1 MKCSVQTLVVYDIS
15 DDEIRFKVSET
26 CKRFGLARIQ
36 RSTFLG
42 YLSSTRRKELAAA
55 LRRILGDAEG
65 NIQIFVI
72 CRADLALREVLGK
85 PFEEYAKEELLV

>member
-1 MKCSVQTLVVYDIS
+1 MQTLVVYDIS
-15 DDEIRFKVSET
+15 DDDIRLRVSET

-42 YLSSTRRKELAAA
+42 YLSSMQGKELTAA
-55 LRRILGDAEG
+55 LRRILGDADG

-85 PFEEYAKEELLV
+85 PFEAYVKEEMLV

>member
-1 MKCSVQTLVVYDIS
+1 VQTLIVYDIS
-15 DDEIRFKVSET
+15 DDEIRLRVSEA

-42 YLSSTRRKELAAA
+42 YLSSMRRKELAAA
-55 LRRILGDAEG
+55 LRRILGDADG

-72 CRADLALREVLGK
+72 CRADLALREVIGK
-85 PFEEYAKEELLV
+85 PFEEYAKEEMLV

>member
-1 MKCSVQTLVVYDIS
+1 MIVLQTLVVYDIS
-15 DDEIRFKVSET
+15 DDEIRLKVSEA

-42 YLSSTRRKELAAA
+42 YLSSMRRKELAAT
-55 LRRILGDAEG
+55 LRRILRDTDG

-72 CRADLALREVLGK
+72 CRADLALREILGK

>member
-1 MKCSVQTLVVYDIS
+1 MQTLVVYDIS
-15 DDEIRFKVSET
+15 DDDIRLRVSET

-42 YLSSTRRKELAAA
+42 YLSSMQRKELTAA
-55 LRRILGDAEG
+55 LRRILGDANG

-85 PFEEYAKEELLV
+85 PFEAYVKEEMLV

>member
-1 MKCSVQTLVVYDIS
+1 LQTLVVYDIS
-15 DDEIRFKVSET
+15 DDEIRLRVSEV

-42 YLSSTRRKELAAA
+42 YLTSMQRKELAAS
-55 LRRILGDAEG
+55 LRKMLGNADG

-72 CRADLALREVLGK
+72 CRADLALREIIGK

>member
-1 MKCSVQTLVVYDIS
+1 MQTLVVYDIS
-15 DDEIRFKVSET
+15 DDAVRLKVSEA

-42 YLSSTRRKELAAA
+42 SLTSMRRKDLLAA
-55 LRRILGDAEG
+55 LRRALGNADG
-65 NIQIFVI
+65 NIQVFVI
-72 CRADLALREVLGK
+72 CRADLALRETIGK

>member
-1 MKCSVQTLVVYDIS
+1 MQTLIVYDIS
-15 DDEIRFKVSET
+15 DDEIRLRVSEA

-42 YLSSTRRKELAAA
+42 YLSSMRRKELAAA
-55 LRRILGDAEG
+55 LRRILGDADG

-72 CRADLALREVLGK
+72 CRADLALREVIGK
-85 PFEEYAKEELLV
+85 PFEEYAKEDLLV

>member
-1 MKCSVQTLVVYDIS
+1 VQTLVVYDIS
-15 DDEIRFKVSET
+15 DDEIRLRVSET

-42 YLSSTRRKELAAA
+42 YLSSMRRKELAAA
-55 LRRILGDAEG
+55 LRRILGDANG

-72 CRADLALREVLGK
+72 CRADLALREVIGK
-85 PFEEYAKEELLV
+85 PFEEYAKEDLLV

>member
-1 MKCSVQTLVVYDIS
+1 MQTLVVYDIS
-15 DDEIRFKVSET
+15 DDDIRLKVSDA

-42 YLSSTRRKELAAA
+42 YLTSMQRKELTAV
-55 LRRILGDAEG
+55 LRRILGDADG

-85 PFEEYAKEELLV
+85 PFESYGEEELLV

>member
-1 MKCSVQTLVVYDIS
+1 MQTLVVYDIS
-15 DDEIRFKVSET
+15 DDEIRLRVSEA

-42 YLSSTRRKELAAA
+42 YLSSMRRKELAAA
-55 LRRILGDAEG
+55 LRRILGDANG

-72 CRADLALREVLGK
+72 CRADLALREVIGK
-85 PFEEYAKEELLV
+85 PFEEYAKEDLLV

>member
-1 MKCSVQTLVVYDIS
+1 MQTLVVYDIS
-15 DDEIRFKVSET
+15 DNEIRLKVSEI

-42 YLSSTRRKELAAA
+42 YLTSMHRKELTAA
-55 LRRILGDAEG
+55 LRRVLGDADG

-72 CRADLALREVLGK
+72 CRADLALREIIGK

>member
-1 MKCSVQTLVVYDIS
+1 MQTLVVYDIG
-15 DDEIRFKVSET
+15 DDEVRLRVSEA

-42 YLSSTRRKELAAA
+42 YLSSMRRKELAAA
-55 LRRILGDAEG
+55 LRRILGDADG

-72 CRADLALREVLGK
+72 CRADLALREVIGK
-85 PFEEYAKEELLV
+85 PFEEYAREELLV

>member
-1 MKCSVQTLVVYDIS
+1 MQTLVVYDIS
-15 DDEIRFKVSET
+15 DDEIRLRVSEA

-42 YLSSTRRKELAAA
+42 YLSSMRRKELAAA
-55 LRRILGDAEG
+55 LRRILGDADG

-72 CRADLALREVLGK
+72 CKADLALREVIGK

>member
-1 MKCSVQTLVVYDIS
+1 MQTLIVYDIS
-15 DDEIRFKVSET
+15 DDEIRLRVSEV

-42 YLSSTRRKELAAA
+42 HLTSMQRKELVAA
-55 LRRILGDAEG
+55 LRRVLGDANG

-72 CRADLALREVLGK
+72 CRADLALREIIGK
-85 PFEEYAKEELLV
+85 SFEEYAGEELLV

>member
-1 MKCSVQTLVVYDIS
+1 MQTLVVYDIS
-15 DDEIRFKVSET
+15 DDDIRLRVSET

-42 YLSSTRRKELAAA
+42 YLSSMQRKELTAA
-55 LRRILGDAEG
+55 LRRILGDADG

-85 PFEEYAKEELLV
+85 PFEAYVKEEMLV

>member
-1 MKCSVQTLVVYDIS
+1 LQTLVVYDIS
-15 DDEIRFKVSET
+15 DDEIRLRVSEV

-42 YLSSTRRKELAAA
+42 RLTSMQRKELAAA
-55 LRRILGDAEG
+55 LRRAFGDADG

-72 CRADLALREVLGK
+72 CRADLALREIIGK
-85 PFEEYAKEELLV
+85 PFEEYAGKEELLV

>member
-1 MKCSVQTLVVYDIS
+1 MQTLIVYDIS
-15 DDEIRFKVSET
+15 DDEVRLKVSEA

-42 YLSSTRRKELAAA
+42 YLTSMRRKELVAA
-55 LRRILGDAEG
+55 LRRVLGDAEG
-65 NIQIFVI
+65 NIQVFVI
-72 CRADLALREVLGK
+72 CRADLALREVIGK

>member
-1 MKCSVQTLVVYDIS
+1 LQTLVVYDIS
-15 DDEIRFKVSET
+15 DNEIRLKVSEI

-42 YLSSTRRKELAAA
+42 YLTSMHRKELTAA
-55 LRRILGDAEG
+55 LRRVLGDADG

-72 CRADLALREVLGK
+72 CRADLALREIIGK

>member
-1 MKCSVQTLVVYDIS
+1 MQTLVVYDIS
-15 DDEIRFKVSET
+15 DDEIRLKVSQT
-26 CKRFGLARIQ
+26 CKKFGLGRLQ

-42 YLSSTRRKELAAA
+42 HLSSMRRKELIAA
-55 LRRILGDAEG
+55 LRRILGDADG

-72 CRADLALREVLGK
+72 CKADIALRDVLGK

>member
-1 MKCSVQTLVVYDIS
+1 MQTLVVYDIG
-15 DDEIRFKVSET
+15 DDEVRLRVSEA

-42 YLSSTRRKELAAA
+42 YLSSMRRKELAAA
-55 LRRILGDAEG
+55 LRRILGDADG

-72 CRADLALREVLGK
+72 CRADLALREVIGK
-85 PFEEYAKEELLV
+85 PFAEYAREELLV